1 MNKSNLI
8 LVVVVIAAA
17 GFFAGAWAWSNN
29 RTTPTS
35 SALESKTSAD
45 GWVEIEITPLALGS
59 KEWSF
64 SIILNAH
71 QEIDADLMKAATL
84 ADNRGNALTPLR
96 WEEEELTPGGHH
108 REGALV
114 FSAPVP
120 KPQNITLALKD
131 VGGAAVRTFSWRLP

>member
-1 MNKSNLI
+1 M
-8 LVVVVIAAA
+8 VVVIAAV

-29 RTTPTS
+29 RTTLTS
-35 SALESKTSAD
+35 SALESKANAD
-45 GWVEIEITPLALGS
+45 GWTEVEVTPLALGS

-84 ADNRGNALTPLR
+84 ADNQGNALTPLR
-96 WEEEELTPGGHH
+96 WEEEEPTQGGHH
-108 REGALV
+108 REGTLV
-114 FSAPVP
+114 FSAPVS
-120 KPQNITLALKD
+120 KPQDITLTLAN